1 MNYNII
7 ERMKEANKRPV
18 IELDEGHNFT
28 VNSSVP
34 AVLRIQEIQE
44 ISKRQKENGGEYN
57 EVDGVYDIIAVA
69 LGKEAVEYIKSQ
81 EYTFAALTLIIEA
94 IMAAINNST
103 LEEVEEQ
110 NKQAP
115 SK

>member
-7 ERMKEANKRPV
+7 DRMKEANKKPV
-18 IELDEGHNFT
+18 ISIDEEHDFI

-34 AVLRIQEIQE
+34 AVLKIQD
-44 ISKRQKENGGEYN
+44 ISKKQKDNKEYS

-69 LGKEAVEYIKSQ
+69 LGKEAVDYVKSQ
-81 EYTFAALTLIIEA
+81 DYTFAALTLIVEA

>member
-7 ERMKEANKRPV
+7 DRMKEANKKPE
-18 IELDEGHNFT
+18 IQLDEEHTFK

-34 AVLRIQEIQE
+34 AVLKIQE
-44 ISKRQKENGGEYN
+44 ISKKQKGN
-57 EVDGVYDIIAVA
+57 EGYSEIDGVYDIIAVA

-81 EYTFAALTLIIEA
+81 EEYTFAALTLIVEA
-94 IMAAINNST
+94 IMAALNNSA

-115 SK
+115 SNK

>member
-1 MNYNII
+1 MDYNII
-7 ERMKEANKRPV
+7 DRMKEANKKPV
-18 IELDEGHNFT
+18 ISIDNEHDFT

-34 AVLRIQEIQE
+34 AVLKIQD
-44 ISKRQKENGGEYN
+44 ISKKQKDNEKYS

-81 EYTFAALTLIIEA
+81 DYTFAALTLIVEA

-103 LEEVEEQ
+103 LEELEEQ
-110 NKQAP
+110 NNQSP

>member
-7 ERMKEANKRPV
+7 DRMKEANKKPE
-18 IELDEGHNFT
+18 IQLDEEHTFK

-34 AVLRIQEIQE
+34 AVLKIQE
-44 ISKRQKENGGEYN
+44 ISKKQKNNGEEYN
-57 EVDGVYDIIAVA
+57 EVDGIYDIIAVA
-69 LGKEAVEYIKSQ
+69 LGKKAVNYIKTQ
-81 EYTFAALTLIIEA
+81 EYTLAALTLIVEA

-115 SK
+115 RNK

>member
-34 AVLRIQEIQE
+34 AVLKIQE
-44 ISKRQKENGGEYN
+44 ISKKQKENGEEYN

-69 LGKEAVEYIKSQ
+69 LGKKAVEYIKSQ
-81 EYTFAALTLIIEA
+81 EYTFAAVTLIVEA

-110 NKQAP
+110 NKQSP
-115 SK
+115 RNE

>member
-1 MNYNII
+1 MNYDII
-7 ERMKEANKRPV
+7 DRMKEANKKPE
-18 IELDEGHNFT
+18 IQLDEEHTFK
-28 VNSSVP
+28 VNSSTS
-34 AVLRIQEIQE
+34 AVLMIQSIAKKQKDNENYSEI
-44 ISKRQKENGGEYN
+44 
-57 EVDGVYDIIAVA
+57 DGVYDIIAVA

-81 EYTFAALTLIIEA
+81 EYTFAALTIIVEA

-115 SK
+115 SNK

>member
-1 MNYNII
+1 MNYDII
-7 ERMKEANKRPV
+7 DRMKEANKKPE
-18 IELDEGHNFT
+18 IQLDEEHTFK

-34 AVLRIQEIQE
+34 AVLKIQE
-44 ISKRQKENGGEYN
+44 ISKKQKGNEEYS

-81 EYTFAALTLIIEA
+81 EYTFAALTLITEA
-94 IMAAINNST
+94 IMAAINNLT
-103 LEEVEEQ
+103 LEEMEEQ

-115 SK
+115 SNK

>member
-7 ERMKEANKRPV
+7 DRMKEANKKPE
-18 IELDEGHNFT
+18 IQIDEEHTFK

-34 AVLRIQEIQE
+34 AVLKIQE
-44 ISKRQKENGGEYN
+44 ISKKQKGN
-57 EVDGVYDIIAVA
+57 EGYSEIDGVYDIIAVA
-69 LGKEAVEYIKSQ
+69 LGKEAVDYVKSQ
-81 EYTFAALTLIIEA
+81 DYTFAALTLIVEA

>member
-1 MNYNII
+1 MIYNII
-7 ERMKEANKRPV
+7 DRMKEANKKP
-18 IELDEGHNFT
+18 IITIDEEHNFT

-34 AVLRIQEIQE
+34 AVLKIQE
-44 ISKRQKENGGEYN
+44 ISKKQKDNGEEYN

-81 EYTFAALTLIIEA
+81 EYTFVALTLIVEA

-110 NKQAP
+110 NKQTP
-115 SK
+115 SNK